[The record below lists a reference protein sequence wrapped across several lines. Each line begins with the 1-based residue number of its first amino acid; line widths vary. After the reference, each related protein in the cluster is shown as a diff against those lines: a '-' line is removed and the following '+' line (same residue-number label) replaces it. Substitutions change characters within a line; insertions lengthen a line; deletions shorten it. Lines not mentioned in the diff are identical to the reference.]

1 MPFREGEVYRC
12 PYPDCGCE
20 VTVTKAPSPAC
31 CFGPDAMICCG
42 MNMVKTTDTRRN
54 PPRGT
59 HPRRG

>member
-1 MPFREGEVYRC
+1 MPFHEGEVYRC
-12 PYPDCGCE
+12 PYPNCGCE
-20 VTVTKAPSPAC
+20 VTVTKAPTC

-42 MNMVKTTDTRRN
+42 MNMVKTTDTRRT